1 MMIFLA
7 SICVIDPSGLVTSTR
22 TSDKTLPLPTI
33 DSTLFAANKA
43 FTPDVNF
50 FTILS
55 FLFIIV
61 SMSNDKFSRFMP

>member
-33 DSTLFAANKA
+33 DSTLFAVNNA
-43 FTPDVNF
+43 FTPYFNF

-55 FLFIIV
+55 FVFIIV
-61 SMSNDKFSRFMP
+61 CMCYDKFSRFMP